1 MNVGF
6 NCRECKF
13 YQNNNKKTRKK
24 DGDNGKVKKNKIQET
39 SIQIKQPPVPDS
51 KGLKKPL

>member
-51 KGLKKPL
+51 KGLKKAL